1 MHFIFKTKRKIKC
14 RVIFKRL
21 AEALYRCPNN
31 IGRGGRELDWGR
43 VRALNSEGTE
53 PALPQLIKVGAGGEK
68 TEGKERPGFSLQQ
81 QYVEI

>member
-31 IGRGGRELDWGR
+31 IGRGGRELDQGW
-43 VRALNSEGTE
+43 VRALNSEGVE
-53 PALPQLIKVGAGGEK
+53 PALPPLIKVGGLAGK
-68 TEGKERPGFSLQQ
+68 RQKERNTRDAFYGDN
-81 QYVEI
+81 I